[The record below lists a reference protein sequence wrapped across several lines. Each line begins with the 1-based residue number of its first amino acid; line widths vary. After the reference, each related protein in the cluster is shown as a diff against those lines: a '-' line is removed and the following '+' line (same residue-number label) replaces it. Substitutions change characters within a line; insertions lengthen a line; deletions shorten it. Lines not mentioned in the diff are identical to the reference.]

1 MTTAGPAQL
10 LARLG
15 ENPDL
20 TLAEGAAAFAAFHG
34 QGTDVK
40 ELDRLAE
47 GLEQTQGLE
56 GLTDR
61 LGHLRLDDAE
71 PRQLPQVLADRA
83 GSPAALAVLWLETAR
98 RAGWS
103 AEALP
108 FPGILPL
115 RLTAADGSRTIV
127 DPGAAGAYL
136 APADLRAVVKAVEG
150 PAAELRPDLFAPMSN
165 RAILLRLQTEIRSA
179 ALHGNRVAEAV
190 AVVDGM
196 LAFAPEQVPLWR
208 EAGMM
213 NLRLERMAAA
223 IAALEQFAARTAN
236 GAARQRTQQL
246 LHDLRARLP

>member
-1 MTTAGPAQL
+1 MAAGPAQL

-15 ENPDL
+15 EDADL
-20 TLAEGAAAFAAFHG
+20 PLAEGAAAFAAFHG
-34 QGTDVK
+34 QEAGL
-40 ELDRLAE
+40 EALDRLAE
-47 GLEQTQGLE
+47 GVELTDGLE
-56 GLTDR
+56 GLIGR
-61 LGHLRLDDAE
+61 LGPMRLDEAE
-71 PRQLPQVLADRA
+71 PRQLPQVLADGA
-83 GSPAALAVLWLETAR
+83 GSPTALAVLWLETAR
-98 RAGWS
+98 RAGWI

-108 FPGILPL
+108 FPGILPI
-115 RLTAADGSRTIV
+115 RLTDPDGIRVIV
-127 DPGAAGAYL
+127 DPGMAGGCL
-136 APADLRAVVKAVEG
+136 APADLRAALKAVEG
-150 PAAELRPDLFAPMSN
+150 PAAELRPNLFAPMSN

-236 GAARQRTQQL
+236 GAARRRTQQL
-246 LHDLRARLP
+246 LHELRARLP